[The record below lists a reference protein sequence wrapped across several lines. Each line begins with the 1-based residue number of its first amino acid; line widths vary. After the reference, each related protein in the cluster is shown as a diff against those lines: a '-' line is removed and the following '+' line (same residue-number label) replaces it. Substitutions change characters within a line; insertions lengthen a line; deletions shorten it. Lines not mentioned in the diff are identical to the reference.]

1 MALGSKQGPV
11 ENLTRLM
18 QAAQAVPRSAA
29 ALALREEAMTAT
41 CLRAAAAAANA
52 RCQARR
58 SESFGW
64 PGFARSKRPWSP
76 SAGRM
81 AAGGICCDG
90 GVSSGC
96 GGGGGGGAR

>member
-11 ENLTRLM
+11 ESLTRLM
-18 QAAQAVPRSAA
+18 QAAVPRSAA

-64 PGFARSKRPWSP
+64 PGLARSKRPWSP

-90 GVSSGC
+90 GVSSG
-96 GGGGGGGAR
+96 GGAR